1 VNSVPAGDAGDAVER
16 LRDEQWHI
24 LELFDTYSRHR
35 RDGDQRVTE
44 FGRLATLIFTL
55 LRVHCEL
62 ETMLLQRAQSE
73 AQDFRTAASEVAP
86 LRDAVLDALERVEAL
101 SPRDPGHTRKMAH
114 LAGCVR
120 AWFQADEQ
128 QMFAVARR
136 GSLDLAA
143 LDREM
148 ASRQEALLSAGK
160 SFTRA
165 GAV

>member
-1 VNSVPAGDAGDAVER
+1 
-16 LRDEQWHI
+16 
-24 LELFDTYSRHR
+24 
-35 RDGDQRVTE
+35 
-44 FGRLATLIFTL
+44 
-55 LRVHCEL
+55 
-62 ETMLLQRAQSE
+62 
-73 AQDFRTAASEVAP
+73 
-86 LRDAVLDALERVEAL
+86 VLDALERVEAL
-101 SPRDPGHTRKMAH
+101 SPRDPGHTREMAH